1 MVVCVE
7 TEFKKEWDIRKRAGN
22 RYTVISEYEDAHS
35 VAQVSAPSLSQVSL
49 TWLQSGELLKIG
61 LKLTDR
67 KVVYE
72 EGLLGD
78 EPTATDGVMNV
89 WCDSFVIND
98 KLCVLY
104 ICQNPSL
111 NLIEKQFEPP
121 PEIYSYIS
129 LIRETAYIRQVEMH
143 DAKAADSLWLTGKS
157 PPWYSVESFE
167 RSVPVEF
174 EPLDRLIG
182 VFKAVIQSDYGQG
195 VAYRMLTQA

>member
-1 MVVCVE
+1 M
-7 TEFKKEWDIRKRAGN
+7 KKEWDIRERAGN

-61 LKLTDR
+61 LKLSDR

-78 EPTATDGVMNV
+78 EPTAIDGVINV

-98 KLCVLY
+98 KLCMLY

-111 NLIEKQFEPP
+111 NLIKKQFEPT

-143 DAKAADSLWLTGKS
+143 DAKAADSLWITDKS

-167 RSVPVEF
+167 RNAEKIVPVEF
-174 EPLDRLIG
+174 ESLDSLTG
-182 VFKAVIQSDYGQG
+182 VFRAVIQSDYGQG